1 MYKRLAMLL
10 LFYSTVC
17 GNPVPL
23 LLSNWFSIL
32 YQSDINLNYFR
43 YKLIAGN
50 AFIWP
55 IHHPNPLLLAVYYMI
70 NDLSLYIHILHCMFE
85 LTRVAD
91 ENRGLNPYFAPLP
104 QHHTPYT

>member
-1 MYKRLAMLL
+1 MYKGLAMLL
-10 LFYSTVC
+10 LFYS
-17 GNPVPL
+17 
-23 LLSNWFSIL
+23 IL
-32 YQSDINLNYFR
+32 YVGIQSLYYCQIGSLSYINLNYFL

-70 NDLSLYIHILHCMFE
+70 NDLSLYINILHCMFE

-91 ENRGLNPYFAPLP
+91 ENRGLNPYSAPLP

>member
-32 YQSDINLNYFR
+32 YQSELLSIYI
-43 YKLIAGN
+43 LIASI
-50 AFIWP
+50 AFTWP

-70 NDLSLYIHILHCMFE
+70 NDLSLYINILHCMFE

-91 ENRGLNPYFAPLP
+91 ENRGLNPYSAPLP

>member
-10 LFYSTVC
+10 LFYS
-17 GNPVPL
+17 
-23 LLSNWFSIL
+23 IL
-32 YQSDINLNYFR
+32 YVGIQSLYYCQIGSLSYINLNYFL

-70 NDLSLYIHILHCMFE
+70 NDLSLCI
-85 LTRVAD
+85 
-91 ENRGLNPYFAPLP
+91 
-104 QHHTPYT
+104 YTYLALYV